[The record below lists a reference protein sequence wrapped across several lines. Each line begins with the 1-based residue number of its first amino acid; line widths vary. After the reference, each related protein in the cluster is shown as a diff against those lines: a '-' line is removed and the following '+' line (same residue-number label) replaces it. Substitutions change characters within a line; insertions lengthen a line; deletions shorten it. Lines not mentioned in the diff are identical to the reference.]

1 MFVASG
7 DRRVFWRLVH
17 DASSLSD
24 YTRDMLQRIRSLLL
38 LLVMLVL
45 AQACATAPPR
55 NPENI
60 CSIFKEKR
68 GWHKTAVSAEKKWG
82 SSMHIPMAFMYQ
94 ESAFQRKARPP
105 RRKLLGFIPW
115 RRVSSAYGYAQAI
128 NGTWRS
134 YIDATGE
141 HWRFHSLVHAPGSE
155 GQWHTARGRKQVISQ
170 LSRRA
175 RRLCPWY
182 TQQKTVVDPRGDKC
196 TVES

>member
-1 MFVASG
+1 
-7 DRRVFWRLVH
+7 
-17 DASSLSD
+17 
-24 YTRDMLQRIRSLLL
+24 MLQRIRSLLL

-60 CSIFKEKR
+60 CSI
-68 GWHKTAVSAEKKWG
+68 WNL
-82 SSMHIPMAFMYQ
+82 AFLYRRDRW
-94 ESAFQRKARPP
+94 ALARTTW
-105 RRKLLGFIPW
+105 LCW
-115 RRVSSAYGYAQAI
+115 R
-128 NGTWRS
+128 NW
-134 YIDATGE
+134 
-141 HWRFHSLVHAPGSE
+141 FHSLVHAPGSE

-196 TVES
+196 TVESWSLCRAICKLQSVFEARFFPSAHGVV